1 MNRTAP
7 IRTLVISLVVLALAG
22 SVEARKR
29 RPAKKGRTVRALVLP
44 LKAKGLQPE
53 RARELGKHLGVTMV
67 RELRELGVFRVLVGR
82 RVSKRLH
89 RLKRKNVLV
98 KDCDDKPRCVRR
110 VGRAMRAKVLFHTQ
124 LAKAAEGVTVTVRTL
139 DTRSGK
145 EIRKAVEHTSGELD
159 DVARAAR
166 WAARKVSSPMIT
178 TLRRGKGRLEIRSQE
193 KGADLVLNGKNFGKR
208 TNKSFKVGAGVFD
221 VRVEKQGFEPFHDV
235 VVVLPGQKKV
245 VEAELEAE
253 QPSPPVVAAG
263 AQGDRPD
270 AAAGPDEPEKPK
282 KELPAWAKFEKKT
295 EKKPEKKPGERS
307 AAAAGAG
314 DEDDAGATAA
324 AAGGTGASGTGAP
337 YLPGER
343 DGAPLDQPV
352 EKLED
357 DETAWYQTWWFWTV
371 VGVAVAG
378 GVGGGLYAGGVF
390 DSGGGTGPTGAAAIS
405 WQ

>member
-1 MNRTAP
+1 
-7 IRTLVISLVVLALAG
+7 
-22 SVEARKR
+22 
-29 RPAKKGRTVRALVLP
+29 
-44 LKAKGLQPE
+44 
-53 RARELGKHLGVTMV
+53 
-67 RELRELGVFRVLVGR
+67 
-82 RVSKRLH
+82 
-89 RLKRKNVLV
+89 
-98 KDCDDKPRCVRR
+98 
-110 VGRAMRAKVLFHTQ
+110 MRAKVLFHTQ

-139 DTRSGK
+139 DVRSGK
-145 EIRKAVEHTSGELD
+145 EIRKAVEHTSGEMD

-208 TNKSFKVGAGVFD
+208 TNKSFKVSAGVFD
-221 VRVEKQGFEPFHDV
+221 IRVEKQGFEPFHEV

-253 QPSPPVVAAG
+253 QPSPPVVAA
-263 AQGDRPD
+263 AEQGDQPEAEAGPD
-270 AAAGPDEPEKPK
+270 GPDEPQQPVK

-295 EKKPEKKPGERS
+295 EQKPEKKPGDRS

-314 DEDDAGATAA
+314 AEDEAGATAA
-324 AAGGTGASGTGAP
+324 AGTGAGDSGTP
-337 YLPGER
+337 YLPGAGG
-343 DGAPLDQPV
+343 DAPLDQPV
-352 EKLED
+352 EKIED

>member
-1 MNRTAP
+1 MNRAAP
-7 IRTLVISLVVLALAG
+7 IRTLVIALVVSALAG
-22 SVEARKR
+22 SAEARKR
-29 RPAKKGRTVRALVLP
+29 RPANKGRTVRALVLP

-53 RARELGKHLGVTMV
+53 QARKLGKHLGVTMV

-82 RVSKRLH
+82 RVSKRLK

-98 KDCDDKPRCVRR
+98 KGCDDKPRCVRR

-166 WAARKVSSPMIT
+166 WAARKVSSPMISS
-178 TLRRGKGRLEIRSQE
+178 LRRGKGRLEIRSQE
-193 KGADLVLNGKNFGKR
+193 EGADLVLNGKNFGKR

-221 VRVEKQGFEPFHDV
+221 VRVEKQGFEPFHEV
-235 VVVLPGQKKV
+235 VVVLPGQKQV

-253 QPSPPVVAAG
+253 QASPPVVAAG
-263 AQGDRPD
+263 AQGDQPV
-270 AAAGPDEPEKPK
+270 AEAVPDEPEKPK
-282 KELPAWAKFEKKT
+282 KELPAWAKFEKK
-295 EKKPEKKPGERS
+295 PGKKPGDRTG
-307 AAAAGAG
+307 AAAEAGEAGA
-314 DEDDAGATAA
+314 EDDDGTTA
-324 AAGGTGASGTGAP
+324 AAGGTGAGGSGAP
-337 YLPGER
+337 YLPG
-343 DGAPLDQPV
+343 DKGDAPLDQPV

-357 DETAWYQTWWFWTV
+357 DETAWYQSWWFWTV